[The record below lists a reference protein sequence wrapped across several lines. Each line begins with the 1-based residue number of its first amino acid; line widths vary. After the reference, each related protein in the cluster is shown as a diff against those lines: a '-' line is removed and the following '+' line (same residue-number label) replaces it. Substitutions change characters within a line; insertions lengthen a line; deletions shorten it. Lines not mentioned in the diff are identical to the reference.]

1 MSVRSPS
8 HPSFHNKAGR
18 KPGLYSEAATTNSS
32 CSCDAASPFLP
43 TPRLPSSLA
52 HIPPSTITATSPSP
66 LLRSSSLQ
74 RARGVSSISTTPTT
88 ATTVIT
94 TAVTPD
100 SSMTASATVESRTA
114 SRYAGILPT
123 SPTPTRPPNPR
134 QPSRSERML
143 RATLGMFLITP
154 LSATPY

>member
-18 KPGLYSEAATTNSS
+18 KPGLYSEAANTNSS
-32 CSCDAASPFLP
+32 CSCDAASPFLLP
-43 TPRLPSSLA
+43 TPRLPSSLT
-52 HIPPSTITATSPSP
+52 HIPPSTITSTSPSP

-100 SSMTASATVESRTA
+100 SSMTAAATVESRSA
-114 SRYAGILPT
+114 SRYAGLHPT
-123 SPTPTRPPNPR
+123 SPTPTRPPHPR

-143 RATLGMFLITP
+143 RATLGMSHPP
-154 LSATPY
+154 LFQPH